1 MIMITSIEPIPTAGG
16 VINGTMEK
24 STPHIVDILNVI
36 SDDKTLGLLRNI
48 ARVKSCGSD
57 SLLRNTQL
65 THEQYYSRMPGMVKA
80 GLVRKTKGRYCLTSL
95 GKVFYNL
102 QLTGQNA
109 LNNYWKLKA
118 IDSFDDEP
126 DEERQRFLDS
136 MMDDQSIKEIITKKY
151 PYPAMNDVLIRS
163 SLVTDYQQQD
173 KSSLNVM
180 IVEDEPDTLL
190 TYRAFLSSAEGY
202 NVETFLDSN
211 EAFKQFVNLNHP
223 YYDIVITDIR
233 MPGLNG
239 LQLYQKM
246 KNIDDSVKVMFVSA
260 LDAVHELVSIF
271 PDLHFN
277 NIIRKPVT
285 QEEFLKKV
293 KAAIAQG

>member
-1 MIMITSIEPIPTAGG
+1 MIMITSAESIPTVAG
-16 VINGTMEK
+16 VNRTMEK
-24 STPHIVDILNVI
+24 TPPHIVDILDVI
-36 SDDKTLGLLRNI
+36 SDDKTLGLFTNI
-48 ARVKSCGSD
+48 ASVKSCTSD
-57 SLLRNTQL
+57 NLLRNTHL
-65 THEQYYSRMPGMVKA
+65 THKQYYSRMPSMLKA

-95 GKVFYNL
+95 GKVFYYL

-109 LNNYWKLKA
+109 LCNYWKLKA

-126 DEERQRFLDS
+126 DENRQRFLDS
-136 MMDDQSIKEIITKKY
+136 MMHDQSIKEIITKKY
-151 PYPAMNDVLIRS
+151 PSPAKNDVLIRR
-163 SLVTDYQQQD
+163 SLVTDYQQQE

-190 TYRAFLSSAEGY
+190 TYRTFLSSTEGY
-202 NVETFLDSN
+202 NVDTFLDSN

-223 YYDIVITDIR
+223 YYDLVITDIR

-246 KNIDDSVKVMFVSA
+246 KNIDDSIKVMFVSA
-260 LDAVHELVSIF
+260 LNAVPELLSIF
-271 PDLHFN
+271 PDLHYN

-293 KAAIAQG
+293 KAAVA

>member
-1 MIMITSIEPIPTAGG
+1 MIMITSAESMPAVAG
-16 VINGTMEK
+16 VNRTMEK
-24 STPHIVDILNVI
+24 TPPNIVDILDVI
-36 SDDKTLGLLRNI
+36 SDDKTLCLFTNI
-48 ARVKSCGSD
+48 ASVKSCSSD

-65 THEQYYSRMPGMVKA
+65 THKQYYSRMPGMLKA
-80 GLVRKTKGRYCLTSL
+80 GLVRKSKGRYCLTSL
-95 GKVFYNL
+95 GKVFYYL
-102 QLTGQNA
+102 QLIGQNA
-109 LNNYWKLKA
+109 LSNYWKLKA

-136 MMDDQSIKEIITKKY
+136 MMHDQSIKEIITKKY
-151 PYPAMNDVLIRS
+151 PYLVMNDVLIRR
-163 SLVTDYQQQD
+163 SLVTDYQQQE

-190 TYRAFLSSAEGY
+190 TYKTFLSSTEGY
-202 NVETFLDSN
+202 NVDTFLDSN

-223 YYDIVITDIR
+223 YYDLVITDIR

-246 KNIDDSVKVMFVSA
+246 KNIDDSIKVMFVSA
-260 LDAVHELVSIF
+260 LNAVPELVSIF
-271 PDLHFN
+271 PELHYK

-293 KAAIAQG
+293 KAAVA